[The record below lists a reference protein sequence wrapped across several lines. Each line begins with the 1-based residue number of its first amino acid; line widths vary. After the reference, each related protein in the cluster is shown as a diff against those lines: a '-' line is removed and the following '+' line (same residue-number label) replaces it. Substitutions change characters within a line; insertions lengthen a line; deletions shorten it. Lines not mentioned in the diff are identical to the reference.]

1 MSAIDDIPLRVWEK
15 YHPTSL
21 YLARGASWFYF
32 GRDTITFVLR
42 DHENRELERKVY
54 KREDNRLRELH
65 G

>member
-1 MSAIDDIPLRVWEK
+1 MSAVEGIPLRIWEK

-21 YLARGASWFYF
+21 DLAWGASWFYF
-32 GRDTITFVLR
+32 SRDTITFVLR
-42 DHENRELERKVY
+42 DRFGMELERKVY